1 MSYLQRLVMNMLTF
15 VSLSV
20 LLPQMIHVESILMA
34 LLASFILSLL
44 NAVIRPILSV
54 LAFPL
59 TLLTLGLFT
68 FIVNAVML
76 QMTASLM
83 GELRFGFSSFGA
95 SVLIAVIMSVINMIV
110 TEHQIEK
117 MK

>member
-44 NAVIRPILSV
+44 NAVIRPILSF

-59 TLLTLGLFT
+59 TLLTLGFFT

-95 SVLIAVIMSVINMIV
+95 SVLIAVIMSIINMIV